1 MDEEIVLE
9 IYFRF
14 NLKDSIVDI
23 LLDDGFD
30 DFFYHRCSKYAS
42 SSMLHSSM
50 EQVSGRQ
57 DYGMFKISLSED
69 NAKFLANKLLQA
81 FGTDDIK
88 IFKSDMQHYKI

>member
-1 MDEEIVLE
+1 MGEEIVLE

-14 NLKDSIVDI
+14 NLKDSIVDM

-57 DYGMFKISLSED
+57 DYGMFKIALSED

-81 FGTDDIK
+81 FGTDDVK
-88 IFKSDMQHYKI
+88 IFKSSLEHCTL

>member
-1 MDEEIVLE
+1 MGEEIVLE

-14 NLKDSIVDI
+14 NLKDSIVDM

-57 DYGMFKISLSED
+57 DYGMFKIALSED

-81 FGTDDIK
+81 FGTDDVK
-88 IFKSDMQHYKI
+88 IFKSGLEHYTL